1 MKINYLI
8 DETANF
14 WYFVANLSEWNNYVR
29 PNLNNYIVDITG
41 PLSELEKQTLNSFKS
56 IFKEYGYNQKF
67 WGKDLLSGVEKNI
80 SEDPKFNSLTEISEL
95 KSRFEKL
102 WSAEK
107 TKLELWKNSLSSQYT
122 VSQGIINDCDI
133 LFGKSNS
140 DQDINVLLLISAPG
154 NVAGGADIGDQW
166 VQLEVSGMSTQ
177 NIRHVTAVL
186 WHELIHLVWQ
196 TVSFRNLVKDAV
208 KIYGVKDVAGY
219 SPEEVTVEAVTGSL
233 LPFGL
238 FRSKWLA
245 EQNLSE
251 IVDQKINDFE
261 SRNIKN
267 TYYFGLL
274 AAKNVSDLSK
284 AYLDSGKQID
294 LEYLHQLIDTIL

>member
-166 VQLEVSGMSTQ
+166 VPARGFRYEHPKHQARHRRPLARVNSPRLANREFPQFSKGCCQ
-177 NIRHVTAVL
+177 DIRSQRCRRL
-186 WHELIHLVWQ
+186 L
-196 TVSFRNLVKDAV
+196 SRR
-208 KIYGVKDVAGY
+208 GY
-219 SPEEVTVEAVTGSL
+219 C
-233 LPFGL
+233 
-238 FRSKWLA
+238 RSCYWLA
-245 EQNLSE
+245 TPLWV
-251 IVDQKINDFE
+251 I
-261 SRNIKN
+261 
-267 TYYFGLL
+267 
-274 AAKNVSDLSK
+274 
-284 AYLDSGKQID
+284 
-294 LEYLHQLIDTIL
+294 